1 TADLNLAKVR
11 AAIVNNG
18 ISDRTDIIVVS
29 DHGFATVRMTV
40 DLNALLTTAG
50 LKQAL
55 DSDDVVVARNAG
67 SDLIYLSKTAF
78 PTENAR
84 RDELQKIVNFAEAQ
98 EWCGPIFS
106 RQQLSVP
113 APAQGKHR
121 RRRAPAEQPYLGWID
136 GTF

>member
-55 DSDDVVVARNAG
+55 DSDDIVVARNGG

-78 PTENAR
+78 PSEDSR
-84 RDELQKIVNFAEAQ
+84 RTELQKIVNFAEAQ

-106 RQQLSVP
+106 REL
-113 APAQGKHR
+113 APVAIEGR
-121 RRRAPAEQPYLGWID
+121 RRRKRPVEKPYL
-136 GTF
+136 